1 MIYCLHMAGEA
12 GRRGFALIDVAV
24 VTGVVALL
32 GATAA
37 FVLNPADMLKESRD
51 VERITDLGKMNAA
64 MGLLLA
70 TSDWRPARGVCME
83 LAATST
89 SPLGEA
95 LWKGLGMSVPVP
107 RCYQHAP
114 SSVARCEERY
124 EAPISGAS
132 SPSRKNDGSGWVPMN
147 LSRAAGGTLLAEWPI
162 DPKEDGI
169 NFYSFVCRKDANG
182 LKWEFAAH
190 MESARYAAGGADDAE
205 STDGGNR
212 PGLLEVGTDMEL

>member
-1 MIYCLHMAGEA
+1 MAEDG

-37 FVLNPADMLKESRD
+37 FVLNPADLLKESRD
-51 VERITDLGKMNAA
+51 VERISALGKMNAA
-64 MGLLLA
+64 MGLLFA
-70 TSDWRPARGVCME
+70 TSDWRPARGVCAE
-83 LAATST
+83 SAATST

-95 LWKGLGMSVPVP
+95 LWKGLDMSVPVP

-124 EAPISGAS
+124 EAPISGAVS
-132 SPSRKNDGSGWVPMN
+132 ASRKNDGSGWVPMN

-162 DPKEDGI
+162 DPKEDGM
-169 NFYSFVCRKDANG
+169 NFYSFVCRKNG
-182 LKWEFAAH
+182 DSVKWEFAAH
-190 MESARYAAGGADDAE
+190 MESARYAAGGPDDVE

>member
-1 MIYCLHMAGEA
+1 MAENA

-24 VTGVVALL
+24 MTGVVALL

-37 FVLNPADMLKESRD
+37 FVLNPADIMKESRD
-51 VERITDLGKMNAA
+51 VERITALGKMNAA
-64 MGLLLA
+64 MGLLFA
-70 TSDWRPARGVCME
+70 TSDWRPARGVCAE
-83 LAATST
+83 SVATST

-95 LWKGLGMSVPVP
+95 LWKGLDMSVPVP

-114 SSVARCEERY
+114 HSVARCEERY

-132 SPSRKNDGSGWVPMN
+132 SASRKNDGSGWVPMN

-169 NFYSFVCRKDANG
+169 NFYSFVCRRNG
-182 LKWEFAAH
+182 NDIKWEFAAH
-190 MESARYAAGGADDAE
+190 MESARYGAGGPDDVE
-205 STDGGNR
+205 STDKGNR